1 MAKDSEI
8 DRWTREMSRQI
19 VGENERRG
27 GIGHTIRNT
36 NTKAKREKKKKRE
49 REKKCNQN
57 KQLNPILNS
66 IAVLRVVYKPR
77 TDTDVGGKQTKECK

>member
-49 REKKCNQN
+49 RKKM
-57 KQLNPILNS
+57 
-66 IAVLRVVYKPR
+66 
-77 TDTDVGGKQTKECK
+77 